1 MKLAVLVAYILMMFV
16 VIFFTAKKNLSL
28 NGFLLGG
35 RNVGPWMSA
44 FSYGASYFSAVIIV
58 GWQCVDWRVAGMVAF
73 GKTYTPHG
81 GAFAGCHHAGF
92 L

>member
-1 MKLAVLVAYILMMFV
+1 MKILVLVAYAVMMIV

-35 RNVGPWMSA
+35 RSVGPWMSA

-58 GWQCVDWRVAGMVAF
+58 GYAGSIGWR
-73 GKTYTPHG
+73 
-81 GAFAGCHHAGF
+81 AGF
-92 L
+92 SAVWLGIGNALIGSLLAWLLLEH